1 MQYRT
6 TYKLVTNDPEPKT
19 WSEIA
24 DRTGENI
31 LFTEIIRGKNPRKS
45 AYYILGF
52 LNVTTV

>member
-24 DRTGENI
+24 DRAGENI
-31 LFTEIIRGKNPRKS
+31 LFTEIVRGKDDCK
-45 AYYILGF
+45 
-52 LNVTTV
+52 